1 MNQIFKAP
9 TKLEGI
15 DWTRTIFLAGSID
28 MGKADYWQDEFTDSI
43 TNSIT
48 LNPRRESWDS
58 SWEQTIDNAIF
69 KQQVEW
75 ELECLEKCA
84 VIAMYLAPTS
94 KAPISLLELGLFAHT
109 KKLIVCCPDGYWRK
123 GNVDIV
129 CQRYGIPT
137 VSTLNELVSKCQKK
151 LTP

>member
-9 TKLEGI
+9 TKLEGL

-28 MGKADYWQDEFTDSI
+28 MGKAD
-43 TNSIT
+43 
-48 LNPRRESWDS
+48 
-58 SWEQTIDNAIF
+58 
-69 KQQVEW
+69 
-75 ELECLEKCA
+75 
-84 VIAMYLAPTS
+84 
-94 KAPISLLELGLFAHT
+94 
-109 KKLIVCCPDGYWRK
+109 YWRK